1 MLQVESDWR
10 FKPDFNIKLTK
21 SIDQYSQNQLN
32 AMGKLL
38 TNVCNLVI
46 KDDELDWVD
55 WDQFDD
61 QWKQSFG
68 NIKDVGIVF
77 DLNDF
82 TNPKVLIRWRDKNGD
97 YHYENNDLK
106 QVLKADAPLLKFLNN
121 KWLPN

>member
-10 FKPDFNIKLTK
+10 FKPDFNIKLTE

-68 NIKDVGIVF
+68 NIKDVGIVL